1 MEAMDF
7 IRKYLV
13 QIKAQLAGLTIS
25 QKLLVG
31 LLAVIMFGTI
41 VWAVVS
47 SAKPQMVP
55 LVAQSMTP
63 DQIHQAE
70 IALTGKYPFQINGD
84 KVMVPLEQ
92 RYQILGDLGGQ
103 GLLPVNLNNDLDE
116 EMAKISLFTSDA
128 QSERQMNV
136 ARQRVLTRYLL
147 SFPYVQDGSVI
158 ISLGQQQALG
168 RAPLPSTATVNLK
181 TRGKA
186 VLTASQVQAVAET
199 VCGAV
204 SGMKRED
211 VHVIVNGQPYRAPS
225 SDTPMP
231 TDLVEAKKHME
242 DYFANKLEYQFS
254 SYGDVKI
261 SVNVVP
267 DLSSR
272 TETATRVDPKNVV
285 SRAVSEKTQE
295 SNSNDGSAAPGGE
308 PGVKPNT
315 GLSVAESTGSSRGNA
330 STNTLT
336 QTESKVVIG
345 TTTTTSIIPA
355 GVETKDLTASI
366 SLPRSYFVS
375 VYRNKLKDPKAEPKD
390 QAEEDKFQTDI
401 VGPELKRAVAI
412 AKNVI
417 GAKTD
422 DQIKVDWYDDTI
434 MARMPEL
441 AAASTTFATGTLP
454 LISQYAKQGVLALIA
469 LGALGM
475 MLRMV
480 RRAVPAGTDDID
492 TGVFFSAG
500 SGGGK
505 KHKKKSGGVEQ
516 LDTAEDVFGEANQGE
531 AVLTGIELD
540 DATLASRKMV
550 DEVSTMIRDNPENAA
565 ALVKRW
571 MARTK

>member
-1 MEAMDF
+1 MEAMNL

-31 LLAVIMFGTI
+31 LLAVIMVGTI
-41 VWAVVS
+41 FWTVVS
-47 SAKPQMVP
+47 SAKPQMVS

-63 DQIHQAE
+63 EQINQAE
-70 IALTGKYPFQINGD
+70 IALKGKYSYQISGD
-84 KVMVPLEQ
+84 KVLVPLEQ
-92 RYQILGDLGGQ
+92 RYQILGDLGSQ
-103 GLLPVNLNNDLDE
+103 GLLPKDLTNEFDLELKNMGLFASAEQNDRQWNN
-116 EMAKISLFTSDA
+116 
-128 QSERQMNV
+128 
-136 ARQRVLTRYLL
+136 ARQRVLTRFLL

-168 RAPLPSTATVNLK
+168 RASLPSTATVNLK
-181 TRGKA
+181 TRNNVA
-186 VLTASQVQAVAET
+186 LTSSQVQAVAET

-225 SDTPMP
+225 SDTPLP
-231 TDLVEAKKHME
+231 ANLVEYKKQLE
-242 DYFANKLEYQFS
+242 DYFANKLEYHFS

-272 TETATRVDPKNVV
+272 TSTATLVDPKNVV
-285 SRAVSEKTQE
+285 SKPVSERTQE
-295 SNSNDGSAAPGGE
+295 TISNDGSSTPGGE

-315 GLSVAESTGSSRGNA
+315 GLAVTDASVSGRGNSSSNTVN
-330 STNTLT
+330 ST
-336 QTESKVVIG
+336 EIKVVVG
-345 TTTTTSIIPA
+345 STTTTSVTPA

-366 SLPRSYFVS
+366 SLPRSYFMS
-375 VYRNKLKDPKAEPKD
+375 VYRNKLKDTKAEPKD
-390 QAEEDKFQTDI
+390 QAEEDKFQTDVI
-401 VGPELKRAVAI
+401 GPELKKALAL

-417 GAKTD
+417 GAKSD
-422 DQIKVDWYDDTI
+422 EQVKVDWYDDSI
-434 MARMPEL
+434 IARLPDL
-441 AAASTTFATGTLP
+441 AAASTTFASGTMP
-454 LISQYAKQGVLALIA
+454 LISQYAKQGVLALVA

-480 RRAVPAGTDDID
+480 RRAVPAGADDVD
-492 TGVFFSAG
+492 TGVFFAG
-500 SGGGK
+500 ASGGGR
-505 KHKKKSGGVEQ
+505 KHKKKAGNVEQ

-550 DEVSTMIRDNPENAA
+550 DEVSTMIKENPENAA

-571 MARTK
+571 MARNK

>member
-41 VWAVVS
+41 VWAVVT

-55 LVAQSMTP
+55 LVSQSMTP
-63 DQIHQAE
+63 DQINQME
-70 IALTGKYPFQINGD
+70 MALKGKYSYQVSGD
-84 KVMVPLEQ
+84 KVLVPQEQ
-92 RYQILGDLGGQ
+92 AYQIRGAL
-103 GLLPVNLNNDLDE
+103 
-116 EMAKISLFTSDA
+116 
-128 QSERQMNV
+128 QSEGMLPRDVTSEFDVALRDTSPFSPESQNDRQWLV
-136 ARQRVLTRYLL
+136 AKQRQVTRNLI
-147 SFPYVQDGSVI
+147 SFPYVQDAAVI
-158 ISLGQQQALG
+158 ISLGQQPSLG
-168 RAPLPSTATVNLK
+168 RAPLPSTSTVNLK
-181 TRGKA
+181 TRANVG
-186 VLTASQVQAVAET
+186 LTATQVQAVAET

-204 SGMKRED
+204 SGMRRED

-225 SDTPMP
+225 SDTLMP

-272 TETATRVDPKNVV
+272 TETATKVDPKNVV
-285 SRAVSEKTQE
+285 SRAVSEKTQDTTT
-295 SNSNDGSAAPGGE
+295 NDGSAAPGGE

-315 GLSVAESTGSSRGNA
+315 GLSVADATVSGRGNS
-330 STNTLT
+330 STSTVN
-336 QTESKVVIG
+336 QTENKVVVG
-345 TTTTTSIIPA
+345 TTTTTSVIPA

-375 VYRNKLKDPKAEPKD
+375 VYRNKHKDAKDEP
-390 QAEEDKFQTDI
+390 EEGQLQTEVI
-401 VGPELKRAVAI
+401 GPELKRALAV

-417 GAKTD
+417 GAKSD

-441 AAASTTFATGTLP
+441 AAASTTFASSTIP

-480 RRAVPAGTDDID
+480 RRAVPAGADDVD
-492 TGVFFSAG
+492 TGVFFAG
-500 SGGGK
+500 GAGAGK